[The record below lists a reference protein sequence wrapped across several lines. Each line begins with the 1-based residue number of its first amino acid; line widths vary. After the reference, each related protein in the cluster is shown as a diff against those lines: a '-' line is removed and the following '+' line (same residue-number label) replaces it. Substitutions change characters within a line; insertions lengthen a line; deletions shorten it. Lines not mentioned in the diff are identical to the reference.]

1 MVYFLI
7 LLGVLLRVATHF
19 HDSALIAPIAQ
30 YLPHIPNFAPIAAL
44 ALFSGTYLKK
54 KYALVVPIVAML
66 VADYFIGFYNP
77 FVLASVY
84 GCFLIIGLIGI
95 WLRNN
100 KTFSNVVGASL
111 MGSVAFF
118 LITNFAVWLAPQF
131 YYPHTLQGLLNCYTL
146 ALPFFR
152 NTIAGDLFYV
162 GVFFGLMEVSVLAA
176 SRLSAKKADPMVSN
190 SQHVIQ

>member
-7 LLGVLLRVATHF
+7 LLGVLLRVVTHF
-19 HDSALIAPIAQ
+19 HDSSLIAPISQ

-66 VADYFIGFYNP
+66 IADYFIGFYNP

-84 GCFLIIGLIGI
+84 GCFIAIGLIGI
-95 WLRNN
+95 WLRKN
-100 KTFSNVVGASL
+100 KTFSNVLGASL
-111 MGSVAFF
+111 MGSVIFF
-118 LITNFAVWLAPQF
+118 IVTNFAVWLAPQF
-131 YYPHTLQGLLNCYTL
+131 YYPHTFAGLLNCYTL

-162 GVFFGLMEVSVLAA
+162 GSFFGLMEATIFATNKLASK
-176 SRLSAKKADPMVSN
+176 SRAYSTKKTN
-190 SQHVIQ
+190 IIG